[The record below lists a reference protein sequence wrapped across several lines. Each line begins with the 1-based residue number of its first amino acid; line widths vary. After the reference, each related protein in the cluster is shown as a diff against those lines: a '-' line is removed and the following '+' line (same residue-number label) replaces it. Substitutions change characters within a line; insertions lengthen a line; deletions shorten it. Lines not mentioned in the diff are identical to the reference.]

1 MYNSVESARLILP
14 LMSNIDVSD
23 KQGRSA
29 LSKASFHGNLQVY
42 YYYLLQISS
51 KKKSISS
58 SNFV

>member
-29 LSKASFHGNLQVY
+29 LSKASFHGNLQVC

-51 KKKSISS
+51 KKI
-58 SNFV
+58 NFF